1 MVKYR
6 GSIFIADYWAQSE
19 PGKKPKPAESWAL
32 HDELYGTTSSRPSDS
47 MKVISYLPVW
57 RQQENFPYG
66 DATKYKSLTHVILSF
81 LMFHTTTGEAR
92 LDPKTSR
99 ESRIYLTRGPIC
111 LSSLRCQTHDCCFG
125 GATDSAFLDLS
136 CRTLVF

>member
-1 MVKYR
+1 MDGFVIRLSRRGGMVVQGHWLRYQKGAMVKYR

-19 PGKKPKPAESWAL
+19 PGKKPKPSERWAL

-66 DATKYKSLTHVILSF
+66 DATKYKRPDPCDLVVPHVRYNNRRS
-81 LMFHTTTGEAR
+81 TTGPQDVAR
-92 LDPKTSR
+92 
-99 ESRIYLTRGPIC
+99 SRI
-111 LSSLRCQTHDCCFG
+111 
-125 GATDSAFLDLS
+125 
-136 CRTLVF
+136 